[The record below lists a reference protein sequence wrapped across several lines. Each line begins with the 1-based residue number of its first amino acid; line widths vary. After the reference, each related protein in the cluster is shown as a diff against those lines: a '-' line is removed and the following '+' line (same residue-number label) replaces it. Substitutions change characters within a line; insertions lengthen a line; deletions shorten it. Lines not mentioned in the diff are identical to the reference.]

1 MADQGDLA
9 PLALRTSEP
18 EATVGPN
25 AGTSVAPTRD
35 APAPASTQAI
45 SNLHATVG
53 NAAVQRVATGP
64 TIHTL
69 TQPTAFSTAGQ
80 TPSQRPGNV
89 ARQLAATPEAD
100 PDHPSTPPP
109 TSGRD
114 VVLEPLAEWTPEID
128 KFDPTTFWTPPGTTR
143 EQVAQRLYGDPN
155 HFGGFDIIGDKH
167 VRLRNFDGV
176 AADVVAPIRAILDSR
191 LSRDVDTV
199 VNILEQR
206 LIGDADEWRLLN
218 TTEWWASRGD
228 LTNTAN
234 RSYFDAYLDLLDTH
248 QLEEWGLFS
257 NTTRPA
263 SEWLLIEAEEKKWA
277 IYPLIGRRSS
287 RKADIPGFTRAVG
300 PITAAPRSA
309 YETGKPVGTYTFYSG
324 EDRFGISKEKHF
336 YGEIVVDELIV
347 DESSATRAEIA
358 LRNWPASAVKR
369 PPKANVGAAKVMIP
383 GGDGHFYGYTIGRPH
398 FWDEDYVQPE
408 RSTFPDAE
416 RLDRF
421 WWHYPGTVF
430 IPAGRFQPEFS
441 KGGEAQKT
449 QRSEILGRALAAG
462 LESLRELDFDV
473 LSLLTLDQRVSV
485 LGLAAGTGK
494 AADASLVARVLHS
507 TPSVEFPLLEHRIS
521 ANGTMSRLIGKA
533 GPEGSLAMIG
543 RVFTVKALE
552 AMQVPGETLQGLP
565 EFKVGYDEEGFY
577 HLAEATRPMTS
588 SRLLSPTEFPPGGP
602 VGIGQERTATGEA
615 PGPITRMVLYIQ
627 PKIYR
632 EPGPGLTG
640 MAKTAYRAKTGTLFI
655 NDGPAQGPYLPTQL
669 VKVTQLGAN
678 RETHIVTLLEALG
691 MLEMP
696 TSEFG
701 RRMVSTWIHGSVSIM
716 AGMGL
721 ARAFGPALAEGL
733 TSGAG
738 VRGMAA
744 GLAEA
749 AATQAG
755 RAALVNTA
763 LIGGMEMVDR
773 NRAEL
778 QTSPEG
784 RAFLELYD
792 VTMMIWV
799 SHDIARLITSG
810 LVPRMAAAADRVI
823 ALPGAIRE
831 AIMPLRA
838 EVEAMRRA
846 IARFATPAEAAA
858 AATTEGLAV
867 AAGTEARPGFFAML
881 RVARGEVAAERLT
894 GLLAGTSAESI
905 GKRVL
910 GRLGSLATRSEKEAT
925 EAAGRTVEAAEAQAA
940 ASRRAQSAADAQ
952 FAVAQRASQLRS
964 DAREAFLRAADA
976 VIAARPNSLGSL
988 TDLLV
993 TAAQSRTPNAFLVEV
1008 QTLVSRRGVSDEA
1021 LLILGRKAREGPLVL
1036 DLPWL
1041 NRTSISDETL
1051 DFLGR
1056 DKRTPWDLYR
1066 RTAADPRAQGVM
1078 QAFRKP
1084 ARGAGAEIVAEA
1096 EAERIGT
1103 DVRRQVRMGSSELD
1117 YEITVAGRQHGFE
1130 VKGWTRE
1137 VWEEALDAA
1146 IQRLNRKG
1154 LTSAQREAVGKIDN
1168 MIGQLQDAQA
1178 ATRRRPY
1185 LGFTDALPE
1194 STRVRLRR
1202 VLEANGLGS
1211 TQFVPLSET
1220 EIKKAAAVTIGEALS
1235 IPRP

>member
-1 MADQGDLA
+1 M
-9 PLALRTSEP
+9 
-18 EATVGPN
+18 
-25 AGTSVAPTRD
+25 
-35 APAPASTQAI
+35 
-45 SNLHATVG
+45 
-53 NAAVQRVATGP
+53 
-64 TIHTL
+64 
-69 TQPTAFSTAGQ
+69 
-80 TPSQRPGNV
+80 
-89 ARQLAATPEAD
+89 
-100 PDHPSTPPP
+100 
-109 TSGRD
+109 
-114 VVLEPLAEWTPEID
+114 LEPLAEWTPEID
-128 KFDPTTFWTPPGTTR
+128 KFDPATFWTPPGTTR
-143 EQVAQRLYGDPN
+143 EQIAQRLYGDPN

-176 AADVVAPIRAILDSR
+176 AADVVAAIRAILDSC
-191 LSRDVDTV
+191 LSRDVETV
-199 VNILEQR
+199 VNILKQR

-228 LTNTAN
+228 LTNAAS

-277 IYPLIGRRSS
+277 IYPLLARRSS
-287 RKADIPGFTRAVG
+287 READIVGFTRAVG
-300 PITAAPRSA
+300 PITAAPRSE
-309 YETGKPVGTYTFYSG
+309 YEIGKPVGTYTFYSG
-324 EDRFGISKEKHF
+324 EYRFGISQEKHS
-336 YGEIVVDELIV
+336 YGQIVVDELIV

-369 PPKANVGAAKVMIP
+369 PPKSNAGAAKVMIP
-383 GGDGHFYGYTIGRPH
+383 GGDGHFYGYTIGWPH

-408 RSTFPDAE
+408 RSTFPNAE
-416 RLDRF
+416 RLERF

-430 IPAGRFQPEFS
+430 IPGGRFQPEFG
-441 KGGEAQKT
+441 KGGEAEKT
-449 QRSEILGRALAAG
+449 QRSEILSRALAAG
-462 LESLRELDFDV
+462 LESLRALDFDV
-473 LSLLTLDQRVSV
+473 LSLLTLDQRISV
-485 LGLAAGTGK
+485 LAMAAGSAN
-494 AADASLVARVLHS
+494 AADMSLVARVLYT
-507 TPSVEFPLLEHRIS
+507 TPPAEFPVLEHRIS
-521 ANGTMSRLIGKA
+521 TNGTMTRLISTPQSDG
-533 GPEGSLAMIG
+533 GVAMIG
-543 RVFTVKALE
+543 RVFTMKAVE
-552 AMQVPGETLQGLP
+552 SMQVPGENLEALP
-565 EFKVGYDEEGFY
+565 EFTVGYDEKGWY
-577 HLAEATRPMTS
+577 HWAVPKPASTG
-588 SRLLSPTEFPPGGP
+588 SRLLSATEFPRGGA
-602 VGIGQERTATGEA
+602 VRIGQERAAAGQSA
-615 PGPITRMVLYIQ
+615 GAINRAVMNIQ
-627 PKIYR
+627 PVIFRLGGSGAIGGATEFYR
-632 EPGPGLTG
+632 GL
-640 MAKTAYRAKTGTLFI
+640 AQTLVV
-655 NDGPAQGPYLPTQL
+655 NDGPERGPYLPTQL
-669 VKVTQLGAN
+669 VKVTSLGPN
-678 RETHIVTLLEALG
+678 PETRIVTAVEAVGLLELPSSE
-691 MLEMP
+691 MLQHLI
-696 TSEFG
+696 
-701 RRMVSTWIHGSVSIM
+701 STHLQGGAAVM
-716 AGMGL
+716 AAMGL
-721 ARAFGPALAEGL
+721 AHAFGPALAETL

-763 LIGGMEMVDR
+763 LIGGMELVDR
-773 NRAEL
+773 NRAKL

-792 VTMMIWV
+792 VTMMIWI

-810 LVPRMAAAADRVI
+810 LVPRLAAAADRVI
-823 ALPGAIRE
+823 ALPGAMRE

-838 EVEAMRRA
+838 ELEAMRRA
-846 IARFATPAEAAA
+846 MARFATPAEAAA
-858 AATTEGLAV
+858 AATTEGLTT
-867 AAGTEARPGFFAML
+867 AAGREARPGFLAML

-894 GLLAGTSAESI
+894 GLLAGTPAESA

-910 GRLGSLATRSEKEAT
+910 GRLGSLVTRSEKEAA
-925 EAAGRTVEAAEAQAA
+925 EAAGRTAEAAEAQAA

-952 FAVAQRASQLRS
+952 FAVAQRAAQLRP
-964 DAREAFLRAADA
+964 DAREAFLKAADA
-976 VIAARPNSLGSL
+976 VIATRPNSLGSL

-993 TAAQSRTPNAFLVEV
+993 AAAQSRTPNAFLVEV
-1008 QTLVSRRGVSDEA
+1008 QTLVGRRGVSDEA

-1036 DLPWL
+1036 DLAWL

-1066 RTAADPRAQGVM
+1066 RTAADPHAKGVM
-1078 QAFRKP
+1078 QAFRKS
-1084 ARGAGAEIVAEA
+1084 ARGAGAEMVAEP

-1103 DVRRQVRMGSSELD
+1103 DVRRQVKMGTSDID

-1137 VWEEALDAA
+1137 TWEEALDAA

-1154 LTSAQREAVGKIDN
+1154 LTSAQREAIAKIDN

-1194 STRVRLRR
+1194 STRAQLRR

-1220 EIKKAAAVTIGEALS
+1220 EIKKAAAVTIGETLGV
-1235 IPRP
+1235 PLP